1 MFFVPSNNTSDCS
14 GTEDSTSEIY
24 SKVFQSTPYRRIT
37 NQSPLIIHSKAT
49 IDHNVS
55 NISSSSSDTLEQ
67 SLDVKDIVRQ
77 VIITTIL
84 IFFQRIQFVLCLK
97 VECRSSETSES
108 THDSIDETEEN
119 RFIEQILNE
128 TNDQPTIF
136 EQPPTSI
143 FDLSPMLASGCA
155 V

>member
-49 IDHNVS
+49 IDHHIS

-84 IFFQRIQFVLCLK
+84 IFFP
-97 VECRSSETSES
+97 TN
-108 THDSIDETEEN
+108 SICFMFKG
-119 RFIEQILNE
+119 RM
-128 TNDQPTIF
+128 
-136 EQPPTSI
+136 SI
-143 FDLSPMLASGCA
+143 F
-155 V
+155 